1 MKIIAKFVVG
11 VGLWA
16 ASIVAMAEVPDALN
30 PIIPVIE
37 SWGENPVIVA
47 AVIAQNEKNVS
58 LNEIKELDAQWQAAS
73 DLTPFMR
80 DLMQNEAA
88 RELVT
93 LEQSQPYFL
102 EVFVMDNQGA
112 LVALTNKTSDYW
124 QGDEAKWQKSFN
136 NGNAA
141 VHISDVEFDDS
152 AAANLVQ
159 VSVAVKS
166 EGKVIGA
173 LTVGVNVDEL

>member
-1 MKIIAKFVVG
+1 M
-11 VGLWA
+11 L
-16 ASIVAMAEVPDALN
+16 
-30 PIIPVIE
+30 
-37 SWGENPVIVA
+37 VA

-58 LNEIKELDAQWQAAS
+58 LDEIKELDAQWQAAS

-93 LEQSQPYFL
+93 LEQTEPYFL

-124 QGDEAKWQKSFN
+124 QGDEAKWQR
-136 NGNAA
+136 
-141 VHISDVEFDDS
+141 
-152 AAANLVQ
+152 
-159 VSVAVKS
+159 
-166 EGKVIGA
+166 A
-173 LTVGVNVDEL
+173 LTMAMRRYI